1 MRSPRNV
8 DDARAFGANGW
19 SKFVATIDPKNSGVR
34 ITRRLDSSVQNQI
47 ANIHIDDMPAVKWN
61 STKFTQNGAYAE
73 ETVQIDPNL
82 TKNKTHITVKQDFV
96 SSANDFNE
104 FRYDIHCLVNG
115 NWIRTDVL
123 DVGPDHP
130 GEEYSHQYEIHNHT
144 YAGKRSFRYVVDS
157 KALKSSDD
165 FLAKSLIRGT
175 FDGKVTVDA
184 PIGEFFG
191 SGLGMFDTRS
201 LWFSID
207 AIDSMFTMWWP
218 MPFAQVVTI
227 ELIFGNNSELERDIK
242 THVSYV
248 MDPNIEKSL
257 SSGKI
262 GYFHATHHNEKTIPG
277 KN

>member
-1 MRSPRNV
+1 
-8 DDARAFGANGW
+8 
-19 SKFVATIDPKNSGVR
+19 VATIDRKNSGVR
-34 ITRRLDSSVQNQI
+34 ITRRLDSSVLNQI
-47 ANIHIDDMPAVKWN
+47 ANIHIDDMPAGKWN
-61 STKFTQNGAYAE
+61 STKFTQKESYAE

-82 TKNKTHITVKQDFV
+82 TKNKTHITVRQDFV
-96 SSANDFNE
+96 SSGFDFNE

-115 NWIRTDVL
+115 IWIRTDVL
-123 DVGPDHP
+123 DLGPDHP
-130 GEEYSHQYEIHNHT
+130 GEERTHQYEIHNQT
-144 YAGKRSFRYVVDS
+144 FAGKRHFRYVVDS

-165 FLAKSLIRGT
+165 FLAKSRIRGT

-218 MPFAQVVTI
+218 MPFAKEVKI
-227 ELIFGNNSELERDIK
+227 ELVFDNNPELEKDIK

-248 MDPNIEKSL
+248 MDPNIEKSF

-262 GYFHATHHNEKTIPG
+262 GYFHATHHNEHTAPG
-277 KN
+277 KS